1 MEKWKVYMEIYQLKQ
16 QGFKV
21 RRIARKLG
29 ISRTTVYK
37 YLELSPEEMSA
48 WMASTKTRY
57 KKLDPYEMLIQ
68 TWLSEHADLSASQI
82 HDWLREK
89 YPDLKVGES
98 TVRGYVKELREKYGI
113 PKVEEK
119 RAYEAIPDPPMGKQ
133 AQVDF
138 GQTIQKTLEGK
149 EIRLYFISFVMSHSR
164 FKYAEWLDR
173 PFTTK
178 DVIRTHEN
186 AFRFYGGIPHELVYD
201 QDSLMV
207 VSENSGDLIL
217 TGEFQAYREER
228 KLVLHVC
235 RKADP
240 ESKGRIENVV
250 GFIKKNFAKNR
261 VFGGIDQWNEQCIA
275 WLERTGNG
283 KVHNTTKKRPVE
295 VFALEKQHLRLVTKE
310 IVLSNVDS
318 SITRTVRKD
327 NTILYLSNR
336 YSVPLG
342 TYKKDKDVFIEV
354 SDENHLLVREEKKG
368 PVIADHIIS
377 QEKGGLIQDR
387 QHKRDRTKGI
397 PAYITSVSKQFEDAE
412 LAYEFLTEVQRRYP
426 RYIRDQLQLI
436 SKVLKSDSEFA
447 SEALKAC
454 LDRGLY
460 SATEFSDIHQYVK
473 RQRQVDRSPGEQKK
487 DPIKPL
493 EAADQSI
500 LSTKPKIRDMN
511 DYLAVL
517 QGGLT
522 N

>member
-1 MEKWKVYMEIYQLKQ
+1 MEIWKVYMEIYQLKQ

-37 YLELSPEEMSA
+37 YLEKSPEEMSA
-48 WMASTKTRY
+48 WIASTKTRY
-57 KKLDPYEMLIQ
+57 KKLDPYEMLIH
-68 TWLSEHADLSASQI
+68 TWLSEHPDLSASQV
-82 HDWLREK
+82 HDWLREDN
-89 YPDLKVGES
+89 PTLKIGES
-98 TVRGYVKELREKYGI
+98 TVRGYVKGLREKYNI

-119 RAYEAIPDPPMGKQ
+119 RVYEAIPDPPMGRQ

-138 GQTIQKTLEGK
+138 GQTIQKTLDGK
-149 EIRLYFISFVMSHSR
+149 EIKLYFISFVLSHSR

-178 DVIRTHEN
+178 DVIRTHES
-186 AFRFYGGIPHELVYD
+186 AFQFYGGIPHELVYD

-250 GFIKKNFAKNR
+250 GFIKKNYAKNR

-283 KVHNTTKKRPVE
+283 KVHNTTKKRPAE

-310 IVLSNVDS
+310 IVLSNIDS

-342 TYKKDKDVFIEV
+342 TYKKDKEVYIEV
-354 SDENHLLVREEKKG
+354 KDESHLLVREEKDG

-377 QEKGGLIQDR
+377 QDKGGLFQDS

-397 PAYITSVSKQFEDAE
+397 SAYITSVSNQFEEVE
-412 LAYEFLTEVQRRYP
+412 LAQEFLTEVHRRYP

-436 SKVLKSDSEFA
+436 SKAIKTAPEFA
-447 SEALKAC
+447 CEALRAC
-454 LDRGLY
+454 MDSSLY
-460 SATEFSDIHQYVK
+460 SATEFSDIILYVK
-473 RQRQVDRSPGEQKK
+473 RRRQK
-487 DPIKPL
+487 DSLPAEPEKAPTKPL
-493 EAADQSI
+493 KQADQSI
-500 LSTKPKIRDMN
+500 LSTKPKIRDVN

-517 QGGLT
+517 QGGLPK
-522 N
+522 